1 MEICPGGG
9 DRSVGRMASDL
20 CELSKTYQGSKEKRQ
35 SQKASE
41 EIPYSSSLLDFDFFV
56 DLYLN
61 YLERQ

>member
-1 MEICPGGG
+1 M
-9 DRSVGRMASDL
+9 GRMASDL
-20 CELSKTYQGSKEKRQ
+20 CELAKTYQGSKEKRQ